1 MWKRNKF
8 LYFIKI
14 VQTLTEI
21 VGICY
26 NKFGFTIR
34 YENTGLWKR
43 MFAMRK
49 RFGVKKNI
57 LICLMTGILAGG
69 MGGHSYA
76 AEVVDTQILEGST
89 KYAAEAAVS
98 GIAQIPVSQNVSC
111 TVEKNGTVT
120 YKAVLN
126 GGMPVSDD
134 GMLHLFALAPYE
146 YELSADTEIIASN
159 VWEGL
164 ETMPEFTFPVNFRQ
178 ENTRLYSKF
187 AIGIKSGG
195 VLQMITE
202 PAYITNPEALAWN
215 TLMRYPRT
223 KKSTQGEEF
232 NNVFLDGTYGPE
244 IGWVFKTLQVLNT
257 GDCEAL
263 THPMSR
269 ADARKSDTSRIKK
282 PMYYMFNA
290 SDEEGVRALVANME
304 YYVANSKGGENWIIG
319 NEVNTRT
326 WNYMAWT
333 DWDTYIREYT
343 QAFRVMYNAIMSTNA
358 NARVY
363 VCIDQIWDR
372 NLTPSSKDYYQYMDG
387 KDFLEKF
394 NTLIRQSGNI
404 NWGLAQHPY
413 TNPMGY
419 AKFWDMSGHK
429 KGEAYAAEVASGQ
442 VVTFQN
448 LSVMTDFMQK
458 PEMLDTEGNV
468 RHIILSEIGLSN
480 AQGSEIQAAAMCA
493 SYAAVVDNPLI
504 DEMMYLLVYSDPGM
518 DTRLDSFA
526 QKVYDEMD
534 GENSKLYLDWAKSVI
549 GINDWSEIIW

>member
-1 MWKRNKF
+1 
-8 LYFIKI
+8 
-14 VQTLTEI
+14 
-21 VGICY
+21 
-26 NKFGFTIR
+26 
-34 YENTGLWKR
+34 
-43 MFAMRK
+43 
-49 RFGVKKNI
+49 
-57 LICLMTGILAGG
+57 
-69 MGGHSYA
+69 
-76 AEVVDTQILEGST
+76 
-89 KYAAEAAVS
+89 
-98 GIAQIPVSQNVSC
+98 
-111 TVEKNGTVT
+111 
-120 YKAVLN
+120 
-126 GGMPVSDD
+126 
-134 GMLHLFALAPYE
+134 
-146 YELSADTEIIASN
+146 
-159 VWEGL
+159 
-164 ETMPEFTFPVNFRQ
+164 
-178 ENTRLYSKF
+178 
-187 AIGIKSGG
+187 
-195 VLQMITE
+195 MITE
-202 PAYITNPEALAWN
+202 PTYITNPEALAWN

-269 ADARKSDTSRIKK
+269 ADARRADTSRIKK

-290 SDEEGVRALVANME
+290 SDAEGVKALAANME

-333 DWDTYIREYT
+333 DWDTYIKEYT

-363 VCIDQIWDR
+363 VCLDQIWDR
-372 NLTPSSKDYYQYMDG
+372 NLTPSNKDYYQYMDG

-394 NTLIRQSGNI
+394 NALIRQSGNI

-429 KGEAYAAEVASGQ
+429 KGDTYAAEVASGQ

-458 PEMLDTEGNV
+458 PEMLDTTGNI

-534 GENSKLYLDWAKSVI
+534 GENSKLYLDWAKSFI
-549 GINDWSEIIW
+549 GISDWSEIIW

>member
-1 MWKRNKF
+1 MQKVLKR
-8 LYFIKI
+8 
-14 VQTLTEI
+14 
-21 VGICY
+21 
-26 NKFGFTIR
+26 
-34 YENTGLWKR
+34 
-43 MFAMRK
+43 
-49 RFGVKKNI
+49 KKNI
-57 LICLMTGILAGG
+57 LICLLTGILAGG
-69 MGGHSYA
+69 MGGHTYA
-76 AEVVDTQILEGST
+76 AEVVDAQILEGNT
-89 KYAAEAAVS
+89 IFDAEAAVI
-98 GIAQIPVSQNVSC
+98 GDVQTMVSQNVSC
-111 TVEKNGTVT
+111 TVEKDGTVT
-120 YKAVLN
+120 YTAVLN
-126 GGMPVSDD
+126 NMLPVSDD
-134 GMLHLFALAPYE
+134 GILYLFELAPYE
-146 YELSADTEIIASN
+146 YELAPDTDVVGSK
-159 VWEGL
+159 VL
-164 ETMPEFTFPVNFRQ
+164 EEAQIMPSFTFPVNFRQ

-187 AIGIKSGG
+187 AMGIKSGG
-195 VLQMITE
+195 TFRMVSE
-202 PAYITNPEALAWN
+202 PTYITNPEALAWN

-244 IGWVFKTLQVLNT
+244 LGWVFKTIQVLNT
-257 GDCEAL
+257 GECEAL

-269 ADARKSDTSRIKK
+269 ADARKADTSKIKK

-290 SDEEGVRALVANME
+290 SDEEGVRALAANME

-333 DWDTYIREYT
+333 DWDTYIKEYA

-363 VCIDQIWDR
+363 VCLDQIWDK
-372 NLTPSSKDYYQYMDG
+372 NLTPSSKEYYQYMDG

-394 NTLIRQSGNI
+394 NGIIRQSGNI
-404 NWGLAQHPY
+404 DWGLAQHPY

-429 KGEAYAAEVASGQ
+429 KGDAYAAEVALGQ

-448 LSVMTDFMQK
+448 LSVLTDFMQT

-468 RHIILSEIGLSN
+468 RHIILSEIGISN
-480 AQGSEIQAAAMCA
+480 AQGGEIQAAAMCA

-504 DEMMYLLVYSDPGM
+504 DEIMYLLVYSSPGM
-518 DTRLDSFA
+518 DTRLDAFS
-526 QKVYDEMD
+526 QKIYDEMD
-534 GENSKLYLDWAKSVI
+534 GENSELYLDWAKSYI